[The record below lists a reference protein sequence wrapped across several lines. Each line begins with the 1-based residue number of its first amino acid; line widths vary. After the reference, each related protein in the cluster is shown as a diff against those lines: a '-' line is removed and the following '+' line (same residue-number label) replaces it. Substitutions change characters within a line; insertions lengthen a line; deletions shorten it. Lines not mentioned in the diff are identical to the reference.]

1 MSVITLT
8 TDFGIKDHYS
18 GSVKGALFNELGNVN
33 IVDISH
39 NVSPFNII
47 EAAYIIENAYKNFPE
62 GSIHIIG
69 VDSEKNPEQNHLA
82 VKLDGHYFICADNG
96 IMSLLSNKI
105 NPEKIVEINIHNN
118 IISTFSAVD
127 IFVKIAAHIYRGGSI
142 DLVGKQKDNLKE
154 LYNINPILNE
164 KNKEIIGNVI
174 YVDNY
179 ENVVTNISK
188 KLFQEFG
195 KSQSFEINAR
205 NYKFKE
211 IVKKYN
217 HYFESLIVVNDCS
230 TDNTSTIL
238 SDLSESNK
246 NIVPQIMLIPLLAFD
261 NKKFR
266 LGYGKGYYDI
276 FLKLPAFAVD
286 LLASQKNTIIL
297 KITRELIV
305 AQIRSNKREGD
316 SFSSSIKGLSIGDR
330 AKLSLTSA
338 SIFFSSCF

>member
-105 NPEKIVEINIHNN
+105 NPEKIVEINIHND
-118 IISTFSAVD
+118 IISTFSVVD
-127 IFVKIAAHIYRGGSI
+127 VFVKIAAHIYRGGSI
-142 DLVGKQKDNLKE
+142 DLVGNQIYELKE
-154 LYNINPILNE
+154 LYNLNPILNE
-164 KNKEIIGNVI
+164 KSNEISGNVI

-179 ENVVTNISK
+179 DNVVTNISK
-188 KLFQEFG
+188 KIFTEFG
-195 KSQSFEINAR
+195 KSRPFEINAR
-205 NYKFKE
+205 NYIFKE
-211 IVKKYN
+211 IVGSYGSAIRFDIKKEN
-217 HYFESLIVVNDCS
+217 RKEIGKKIALFNK
-230 TDNTSTIL
+230 
-238 SDLSESNK
+238 SNY
-246 NIVPQIMLIPLLAFD
+246 L
-261 NKKFR
+261 
-266 LGYGKGYYDI
+266 
-276 FLKLPAFAVD
+276 
-286 LLASQKNTIIL
+286 
-297 KITRELIV
+297 E
-305 AQIRSNKREGD
+305 
-316 SFSSSIKGLSIGDR
+316 LSIYKSNPQTFGG
-330 AKLSLTSA
+330 AASLFGLNYRDVIT
-338 SIFFSSCF
+338 IKFN